1 MSPRNYQNLK
11 GAKMPIKLKCFDTI
25 DYFHVCGMHMKRF
38 TAGVKGNVRIDYHFP
53 HGVMVHRDGKQSEFI
68 PIHCVRTVTPENIED
83 LQAAL
88 GDSPEKSVENL
99 KDSGFAVT
107 LVDKENSTIV
117 DGPIPKKKRKRR
129 TKAEMEAARVAAS

>member
-1 MSPRNYQNLK
+1 
-11 GAKMPIKLKCFDTI
+11 MPIKLKCFDTI

-38 TAGVKGNVRIDYHFP
+38 TAGAKGNVRIDYHFP
-53 HGVMVHRDGKQSEFI
+53 HGVMVHRNGKQSEFI
-68 PIHCVRTVTPENIED
+68 PIHCVRTVTPENPED

-99 KDSGFAVT
+99 KDAGFAVT
-107 LVDKENSTIV
+107 LVDKDNSTIV

-129 TKAEMEAARVAAS
+129 TKAEMEAARAAAS